1 LNDGQETKGIGK
13 VMEKV
18 AGNEKYRRLLII
30 LGLGGIALIFL
41 SGFFHTG
48 DGGGKDEEL
57 PAVITVQEYANQ
69 LQNSL
74 TEIVSSIDG
83 AGETKV
89 MVTLENGPET
99 KYATEEKTSSQNHEE
114 RTAGDTTRVEQ
125 TGDSEVKYITVR
137 DADGA
142 ERALAI
148 TEFQPTVKGVV
159 IVCAGGEQPIV
170 QQRIVN
176 AVTTA
181 LNISSKRVCVTRL
194 S

>member
-1 LNDGQETKGIGK
+1 
-13 VMEKV
+13 MEKV